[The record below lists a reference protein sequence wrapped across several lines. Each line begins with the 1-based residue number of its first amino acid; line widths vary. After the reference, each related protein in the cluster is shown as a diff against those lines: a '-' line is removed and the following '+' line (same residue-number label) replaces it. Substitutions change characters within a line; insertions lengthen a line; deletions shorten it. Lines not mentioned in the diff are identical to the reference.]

1 MKRAISIILVFAI
14 CLAMGACGSRSKY
27 VGTYKN
33 SRTTSFDTFDSSGF
47 GTLYVELEMVLSRD
61 GSGTLVMKSLDDNSN
76 IRSALVGDDGIK
88 KGDIL
93 IEYALTWE
101 ETENYIT
108 ISGSGTNYTM
118 MTSGYLYALHPTGTP
133 EDLPETRYRLDG
145 DLLVPI
151 AGNGSEY
158 QKVG

>member
-27 VGTYKN
+27 VGTYKK
-33 SRTTSFDTFDSSGF
+33 SCIVFETFHEGKF
-47 GTLYVELEMVLSRD
+47 GELRAEREMTLSHD
-61 GSGTLVMKSLDDNSN
+61 GSGTLVVKSLDDNSG
-76 IRSALVGDDGIK
+76 IRSALVGDEGIK

-93 IEYALTWE
+93 IEYTLTWE

-108 ISGSGTNYTM
+108 ISGSGKNYIPLTY
-118 MTSGYLYALHPTGTP
+118 GYLISKHPVG
-133 EDLPETRYRLDG
+133 EQQDLPETRYRLDG

-158 QKVG
+158 QKIG